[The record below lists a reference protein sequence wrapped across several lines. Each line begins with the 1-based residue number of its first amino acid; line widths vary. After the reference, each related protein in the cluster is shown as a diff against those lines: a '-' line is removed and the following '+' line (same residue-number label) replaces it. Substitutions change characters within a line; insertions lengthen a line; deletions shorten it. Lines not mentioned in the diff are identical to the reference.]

1 MFKIK
6 PMVTRPGNQIAM
18 LIFSRVIA
26 VQSEDTESEM
36 DPSGTLTT
44 SAHLSRQTSTS
55 SASNQ
60 DLDQET
66 GVNIFILAGHEAMQ
80 L

>member
-1 MFKIK
+1 
-6 PMVTRPGNQIAM
+6 M

-36 DPSGTLTT
+36 DQSGTLTT
-44 SAHLSRQTSTS
+44 SANLSRQTSSTS

>member
-36 DPSGTLTT
+36 DQSGTLTT
-44 SAHLSRQTSTS
+44 SANLSRQTSTS